1 MAIRKILLQKKIS
14 NTLYDIYVKTD
25 ASIVEYTRG
34 TGNDA
39 VQTTVAAELAKIAS
53 DAADAVDAL
62 RTEIMGTGEIDEY
75 FDTVKEIA
83 DWLQD
88 TNNTSAATIVSDIS
102 GLKSNLGV
110 ASAPASGTEGQEGYT
125 PAVTATGLH
134 ADVEALAAD
143 LGTASSTTPAV
154 AATGLH
160 ADVEANAA
168 DIDALEAALGTSS
181 DAAGNS
187 TAFARIAALEAVGS
201 TKVEDG
207 YAASAGHGS
216 VGDPDYEAPRDA
228 DPDGVI
234 RVDGVAMVV
243 YGGDPT
249 VIDQDSTHRF
259 VSDAQ
264 IASWDNCI
272 MYTNSTSMTTYASN
286 LQANALY
293 LVDLE
298 TPISGADEVA
308 AAFSA

>member
-1 MAIRKILLQKKIS
+1 MAIRKILLQKKIGS
-14 NTLYDIYVKTD
+14 QLFDIYTKTD
-25 ASIVEYTRG
+25 ASIVEYTRPAVG
-34 TGNDA
+34 TQGQEGYVA
-39 VQTTVAAELAKIAS
+39 PVQTTVAAELAQIAS
-53 DAADAVDAL
+53 DAVSAVNAL
-62 RTEIMGTGEIDEY
+62 RTEIMGTGQISEY

-83 DWLQD
+83 DWLS
-88 TNNTSAATIVSDIS
+88 NTHNTTAATIVSDIAD
-102 GLKSNLGV
+102 LKANLGE
-110 ASAPASGTEGQEGYT
+110 ATDGATA
-125 PAVTATGLH
+125 ATGLH
-134 ADVEALAAD
+134 ADVEALAAN
-143 LGTASSTTPAV
+143 LGTASTASPAA

-207 YAASAGHGS
+207 QAG
-216 VGDPDYEAPRDA
+216 DA
-228 DPDGVI
+228 DGVI
-234 RVDGVAMVV
+234 RVDGQALTV

-249 VIDQDSTHRF
+249 VIQQDSTHRF

-264 IASWDNCI
+264 IASWDHCI
-272 MYTNSTSMTTYASN
+272 MYTNATSMSTYASS

-308 AAFSA
+308 AAYTA

>member
-1 MAIRKILLQKKIS
+1 MAIRKVLLQKKIGS
-14 NTLYDIYVKTD
+14 SLYEIYCKTD

-34 TGNDA
+34 TGEAA

-62 RTEIMGTGEIDEY
+62 RTEIMGSGQISEY

-83 DWLQD
+83 DWLASAE
-88 TNNTSAATIVSDIS
+88 NTTAATILSDIDD
-102 GLKSNLGV
+102 LKTDLGV
-110 ASAPASGTEGQEGYT
+110 ASAPASGTEGQEGYV

-143 LGTASSTTPAV
+143 LGHASSLNPSV
-154 AATGLH
+154 AASGLH
-160 ADVEANAA
+160 ADVETNAA

-181 DAAGNS
+181 DAASVN
-187 TAFARIAALEAVGS
+187 TAFGRIAALEAVGS

-207 YAASAGHGS
+207 QA
-216 VGDPDYEAPRDA
+216 GDPD
-228 DPDGVI
+228 GTI
-234 RVDGVAMVV
+234 RVDGVVMEV

-249 VIDQDSTHRF
+249 VIDQDTTHRF
-259 VSDAQ
+259 VTDTQ
-264 IASWDNCI
+264 IASWDHVV
-272 MYTNSTSMTTYASN
+272 MYTAPASMTTYASS

-298 TPISGADEVA
+298 TPITGGDEVA
-308 AAFSA
+308 AAFGA